1 MKKQSQLTNK
11 KINKSEL
18 KMTII
23 NLKNVNLTRNKKE
36 ILKDITWKVNPGENW
51 VILGLNGSGKSSLL
65 KLILAEEWKTS
76 GEITVLNTQFG
87 NGEIPKLRKRIS
99 VVGSFIA
106 ERFQPNIKAE
116 NLVYTGKFNSSMLYK
131 PYTDQELDEARQ
143 LLRQMGV
150 KSLIGRNYASLSQG
164 EKQVL
169 LIARSLILKPEL
181 LILDEATNGL
191 DLFAKEKLLKQLQQ
205 INQLKTA
212 PTLIYISHHPDEITD
227 IFTHLLLLREGKVI
241 QSGKKENLLNEKI
254 LTDFY
259 QEKVEVHHFEQKY
272 FVIPAN

>member
-1 MKKQSQLTNK
+1 
-11 KINKSEL
+11 
-18 KMTII
+18 
-23 NLKNVNLTRNKKE
+23 
-36 ILKDITWKVNPGENW
+36 
-51 VILGLNGSGKSSLL
+51 
-65 KLILAEEWKTS
+65 
-76 GEITVLNTQFG
+76 
-87 NGEIPKLRKRIS
+87 
-99 VVGSFIA
+99 
-106 ERFQPNIKAE
+106 
-116 NLVYTGKFNSSMLYK
+116 MLYK

-143 LLRQMGV
+143 LLRQMGA

-259 QEKVEVHHFEQKY
+259 QEKVEVHRFEQKY

>member
-1 MKKQSQLTNK
+1 
-11 KINKSEL
+11 
-18 KMTII
+18 
-23 NLKNVNLTRNKKE
+23 
-36 ILKDITWKVNPGENW
+36 
-51 VILGLNGSGKSSLL
+51 
-65 KLILAEEWKTS
+65 
-76 GEITVLNTQFG
+76 
-87 NGEIPKLRKRIS
+87 
-99 VVGSFIA
+99 
-106 ERFQPNIKAE
+106 
-116 NLVYTGKFNSSMLYK
+116 
-131 PYTDQELDEARQ
+131 
-143 LLRQMGV
+143 MGV

-259 QEKVEVHHFEQKY
+259 QEKVEVHRFEQKY

>member
-1 MKKQSQLTNK
+1 
-11 KINKSEL
+11 
-18 KMTII
+18 MTII
-23 NLKNVNLTRNKKE
+23 NLKNINLTRNKKE

-143 LLRQMGV
+143 LLRQMGA

-227 IFTHLLLLREGKVI
+227 IFTQLLLLREGKVI

-259 QEKVEVHHFEQKY
+259 QEKVEVHRFEQKY

>member
-143 LLRQMGV
+143 LLRQMGA

>member
-1 MKKQSQLTNK
+1 MKKQSHLTNK

-143 LLRQMGV
+143 LLRQMGA

-205 INQLKTA
+205 INQLKNA

-254 LTDFY
+254 LIDFY
-259 QEKVEVHHFEQKY
+259 QEKVEVHRFEQKY
-272 FVIPAN
+272 FVISAN

>member
-1 MKKQSQLTNK
+1 
-11 KINKSEL
+11 
-18 KMTII
+18 
-23 NLKNVNLTRNKKE
+23 
-36 ILKDITWKVNPGENW
+36 
-51 VILGLNGSGKSSLL
+51 
-65 KLILAEEWKTS
+65 
-76 GEITVLNTQFG
+76 
-87 NGEIPKLRKRIS
+87 
-99 VVGSFIA
+99 
-106 ERFQPNIKAE
+106 
-116 NLVYTGKFNSSMLYK
+116 MLYK

-259 QEKVEVHHFEQKY
+259 QEKVEVHRFEQKY

>member
-11 KINKSEL
+11 KINKSEP

-143 LLRQMGV
+143 LLRQMGA

-205 INQLKTA
+205 INQLKNA

-259 QEKVEVHHFEQKY
+259 QEKVEVQRFEQKY

>member
-11 KINKSEL
+11 KINKSEP

-143 LLRQMGV
+143 LLRQMGA

-259 QEKVEVHHFEQKY
+259 QEKVEVHHFDQKY

>member
-11 KINKSEL
+11 KINKSEP

-106 ERFQPNIKAE
+106 ERFQQNIKAE

-241 QSGKKENLLNEKI
+241 QSGKKENLLNEEI

-259 QEKVEVHHFEQKY
+259 QEKVEVHRFEQKY

>member
-1 MKKQSQLTNK
+1 
-11 KINKSEL
+11 
-18 KMTII
+18 MTII

-87 NGEIPKLRKRIS
+87 SGEIPKLRKRIS

-143 LLRQMGV
+143 LLRQMGA
-150 KSLIGRNYASLSQG
+150 KSLISRNYASLSQG

-259 QEKVEVHHFEQKY
+259 QEKVEVHRFEQKY

>member
-1 MKKQSQLTNK
+1 
-11 KINKSEL
+11 
-18 KMTII
+18 
-23 NLKNVNLTRNKKE
+23 
-36 ILKDITWKVNPGENW
+36 
-51 VILGLNGSGKSSLL
+51 
-65 KLILAEEWKTS
+65 
-76 GEITVLNTQFG
+76 
-87 NGEIPKLRKRIS
+87 
-99 VVGSFIA
+99 
-106 ERFQPNIKAE
+106 
-116 NLVYTGKFNSSMLYK
+116 MLYK

-143 LLRQMGV
+143 LLRQMGA

-227 IFTHLLLLREGKVI
+227 IFTHLLLLR
-241 QSGKKENLLNEKI
+241 
-254 LTDFY
+254 
-259 QEKVEVHHFEQKY
+259 
-272 FVIPAN
+272 

>member
-1 MKKQSQLTNK
+1 MK
-11 KINKSEL
+11 I
-18 KMTII
+18 
-23 NLKNVNLTRNKKE
+23 
-36 ILKDITWKVNPGENW
+36 G
-51 VILGLNGSGKSSLL
+51 
-65 KLILAEEWKTS
+65 AE
-76 GEITVLNTQFG
+76 
-87 NGEIPKLRKRIS
+87 
-99 VVGSFIA
+99 A
-106 ERFQPNIKAE
+106 
-116 NLVYTGKFNSSMLYK
+116 
-131 PYTDQELDEARQ
+131 
-143 LLRQMGV
+143 
-150 KSLIGRNYASLSQG
+150 LIGRTYASLSQG

-259 QEKVEVHHFEQKY
+259 QENIEIQRIKHKY
-272 FVIPAN
+272 FIIPMTF

>member
-1 MKKQSQLTNK
+1 
-11 KINKSEL
+11 
-18 KMTII
+18 
-23 NLKNVNLTRNKKE
+23 
-36 ILKDITWKVNPGENW
+36 
-51 VILGLNGSGKSSLL
+51 
-65 KLILAEEWKTS
+65 
-76 GEITVLNTQFG
+76 
-87 NGEIPKLRKRIS
+87 
-99 VVGSFIA
+99 
-106 ERFQPNIKAE
+106 
-116 NLVYTGKFNSSMLYK
+116 MLYK

-143 LLRQMGV
+143 LLRQMGA

-227 IFTHLLLLREGKVI
+227 IFTRLLLLREGKVI

-259 QEKVEVHHFEQKY
+259 QEKVEVHRFEQKY

>member
-1 MKKQSQLTNK
+1 
-11 KINKSEL
+11 
-18 KMTII
+18 MTII

-36 ILKDITWKVNPGENW
+36 ILKDITWKVNPSENW

-87 NGEIPKLRKRIS
+87 SGEIPKLRKRIS

-143 LLRQMGV
+143 LLRQMGA
-150 KSLIGRNYASLSQG
+150 KSLISRNYASLSQG

-259 QEKVEVHHFEQKY
+259 QEKVEVHRFEQKY

>member
-1 MKKQSQLTNK
+1 M
-11 KINKSEL
+11 
-18 KMTII
+18 
-23 NLKNVNLTRNKKE
+23 
-36 ILKDITWKVNPGENW
+36 LKDITWKVNAGENW

-116 NLVYTGKFNSSMLYK
+116 NLVYTEKFNSNMLYK

-143 LLRQMGV
+143 LLRQMGA

-259 QEKVEVHHFEQKY
+259 QEKVEVHRFEQKY

>member
-11 KINKSEL
+11 KIKKSEP

-143 LLRQMGV
+143 LLRQMGA

-254 LTDFY
+254 LTGFY
-259 QEKVEVHHFEQKY
+259 QEKVEVHRFEQKY

>member
-1 MKKQSQLTNK
+1 
-11 KINKSEL
+11 
-18 KMTII
+18 MTII

-76 GEITVLNTQFG
+76 GEITVLNTQFR

-143 LLRQMGV
+143 LLRQMGA

-259 QEKVEVHHFEQKY
+259 QEKVEVHRFEQKY

>member
-1 MKKQSQLTNK
+1 MKKQSQHTNE
-11 KINKSEL
+11 KINKSEP

-143 LLRQMGV
+143 LLKQMGA

-212 PTLIYISHHPDEITD
+212 PTLIYISHHPDEITG

-259 QEKVEVHHFEQKY
+259 QEKVEVLRFEQKY

>member
-1 MKKQSQLTNK
+1 MKKQSQRTNK
-11 KINKSEL
+11 KINKSEP

-143 LLRQMGV
+143 LLRQMGA

>member
-259 QEKVEVHHFEQKY
+259 QEKVEVHCFEQKY

>member
-1 MKKQSQLTNK
+1 
-11 KINKSEL
+11 
-18 KMTII
+18 
-23 NLKNVNLTRNKKE
+23 
-36 ILKDITWKVNPGENW
+36 
-51 VILGLNGSGKSSLL
+51 
-65 KLILAEEWKTS
+65 
-76 GEITVLNTQFG
+76 
-87 NGEIPKLRKRIS
+87 
-99 VVGSFIA
+99 
-106 ERFQPNIKAE
+106 
-116 NLVYTGKFNSSMLYK
+116 MLYK

-143 LLRQMGV
+143 LLRQMGA
-150 KSLIGRNYASLSQG
+150 KSLISRNYASLSQG

-259 QEKVEVHHFEQKY
+259 QEKVEVHRFEQKY

>member
-143 LLRQMGV
+143 LLRQMGA

-205 INQLKTA
+205 INQLKNA

-259 QEKVEVHHFEQKY
+259 QEKVEVQRFEQKY

>member
-143 LLRQMGV
+143 LLRQMGA

-259 QEKVEVHHFEQKY
+259 QEKVEVQRFEQKY

>member
-1 MKKQSQLTNK
+1 
-11 KINKSEL
+11 
-18 KMTII
+18 MTII

-143 LLRQMGV
+143 LLRQMGA

-212 PTLIYISHHPDEITD
+212 PTLIYISHHPDEITG

-259 QEKVEVHHFEQKY
+259 QEKVEVHRFEQKY

>member
-241 QSGKKENLLNEKI
+241 QSGKKENLLNEEI

-259 QEKVEVHHFEQKY
+259 QEKVEVHRFEQKY

>member
-143 LLRQMGV
+143 LLRQMGA

-227 IFTHLLLLREGKVI
+227 IFTHLLLLRKGKVI

-259 QEKVEVHHFEQKY
+259 QEKVEVHRFEQKY
-272 FVIPAN
+272 FVISAN

>member
-1 MKKQSQLTNK
+1 
-11 KINKSEL
+11 
-18 KMTII
+18 MTII

-143 LLRQMGV
+143 LLRQMGA
-150 KSLIGRNYASLSQG
+150 KSLISRNYASLSQG

-259 QEKVEVHHFEQKY
+259 QEKVEVHRFEQKY

>member
-143 LLRQMGV
+143 LLRQMGA

-205 INQLKTA
+205 INQLKNA

-259 QEKVEVHHFEQKY
+259 QKKVEVHHFEQKY

>member
-11 KINKSEL
+11 KINKSEP

-143 LLRQMGV
+143 LLRQMGA

>member
-1 MKKQSQLTNK
+1 
-11 KINKSEL
+11 
-18 KMTII
+18 
-23 NLKNVNLTRNKKE
+23 
-36 ILKDITWKVNPGENW
+36 
-51 VILGLNGSGKSSLL
+51 
-65 KLILAEEWKTS
+65 
-76 GEITVLNTQFG
+76 
-87 NGEIPKLRKRIS
+87 
-99 VVGSFIA
+99 
-106 ERFQPNIKAE
+106 
-116 NLVYTGKFNSSMLYK
+116 MLYK

-241 QSGKKENLLNEKI
+241 QSGKKENLLNEMEPFLSGGDMI
-254 LTDFY
+254 EYVYEDHTTFLDAP
-259 QEKVEVHHFEQKY
+259 QRFEAGT
-272 FVIPAN
+272 ANV

>member
-1 MKKQSQLTNK
+1 
-11 KINKSEL
+11 
-18 KMTII
+18 MTII

-143 LLRQMGV
+143 LLRQMGA

-205 INQLKTA
+205 INQLKNA

-259 QEKVEVHHFEQKY
+259 QEKVEVHRFEQKY
-272 FVIPAN
+272 FVIAAN